1 MLESQDKLP
10 YQTQHKN
17 IQLAEEGDQMRFQSL
32 VFRAENQ
39 KKIAII
45 LPEEKAQRFILLQR
59 IHIIFT
65 ILPSLPLF
73 DIY

>member
-17 IQLAEEGDQMRFQSL
+17 IQPAEEGDQMRFQSL
-32 VFRAENQ
+32 VFRAENE